1 MNNEIRHAVERLFAT
16 CLDVTMAGKYHAHL
30 QYSAHTSAISLQ
42 VYPAGTNYTAER
54 EPLMSEHVYIDAS
67 WREYNPAEF
76 DADAVVNISALV
88 AILRGYLQEQAA

>member
-1 MNNEIRHAVERLFAT
+1 
-16 CLDVTMAGKYHAHL
+16 
-30 QYSAHTSAISLQ
+30 
-42 VYPAGTNYTAER
+42 
-54 EPLMSEHVYIDAS
+54 MSEHVYIDAS